1 MRMINNHEV
10 IIAIELRDVLIS
22 KGFVGFT
29 PYAGVGTV
37 YSNAK
42 ATGKNDES
50 FTQSKSFVGVSWNV
64 AILNLSAEV
73 DRTGKHTSASIK
85 AGVRF

>member
-1 MRMINNHEV
+1 MSGVPGMTLNNTG
-10 IIAIELRDVLIS
+10 LDLLIS

-37 YSNAK
+37 HTSAA

-50 FTQSKSFVGVSWNV
+50 FSQSKTFAGVSWN
-64 AILNLSAEV
+64 ISLLNLSAEY
-73 DRTGKHTSASIK
+73 DKTGKTSTVGMK
-85 AGVRF
+85 AGLRF